1 MSLISVD
8 VPEEW
13 VQNGPVQKRHASRRA
28 HALCHRAGR
37 RPGGGPAPSRM
48 RARAGHRR
56 PARESPFPP
65 WCSHTLTR
73 ICSVRRNMNSYRR
86 ASACFVLVF
95 CTLLGGK
102 RSTAGPRVCAV
113 ESGALCSDAAGTFP
127 KSFWQ
132 RVHPCRTVAT
142 HCGVESTTRFHGPR
156 MFCF

>member
-28 HALCHRAGR
+28 HALCPWAGH

-73 ICSVRRNMNSYRR
+73 ICSVRTNVNSYRR

-102 RSTAGPRVCAV
+102 WSTAGPRVRAV
-113 ESGALCSDAAGTFP
+113 ESGALCSDWLPGRSQSRSGREFILAEP
-127 KSFWQ
+127 LLL
-132 RVHPCRTVAT
+132 TV
-142 HCGVESTTRFHGPR
+142 V
-156 MFCF
+156 